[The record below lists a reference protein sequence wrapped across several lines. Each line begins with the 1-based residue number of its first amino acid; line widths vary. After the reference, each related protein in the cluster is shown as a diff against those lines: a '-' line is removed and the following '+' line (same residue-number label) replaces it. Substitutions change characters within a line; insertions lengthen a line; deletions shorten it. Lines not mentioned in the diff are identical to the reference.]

1 MDNNAAA
8 PPPPSQSGPP
18 RSEPGDEPESAS
30 PVGDMF
36 EEGETDVGPHPD
48 LINLENWDSSDL
60 ASSARTAETSTEG
73 TSTEDTL
80 SDE

>member
-1 MDNNAAA
+1 MENSAAT
-8 PPPPSQSGPP
+8 PRPPSQGGPP

-60 ASSARTAETSTEG
+60 ASSASTSETNTED
-73 TSTEDTL
+73 TSTEDTS